1 MAAKAEVE
9 PALTAP
15 HKLAYTYKR
24 SLGPVL
30 SRFFTG
36 LRDRQILGVRRADG
50 SVMVP
55 PREYDPDSGE
65 ALSELVPV
73 ADTGV
78 VRSWAWVHR
87 PRAKQPLGHPF
98 AYALIQLDGAA
109 TPLLHVVDA
118 GSESAM
124 QSGMRVCARW
134 ADATQGAITDI
145 QAFVPAERGGRA

>member
-1 MAAKAEVE
+1 MAAQPKIE

-36 LRDRQILGVRRADG
+36 LRDRQIHGVRRGDG

-55 PREYDPDSGE
+55 PREYDPETGE
-65 ALSELVPV
+65 ALSELVRV

-78 VRSWAWVHR
+78 VTSWAWVHR
-87 PRAKQPLGHPF
+87 PRARQPLAHPF
-98 AYALIQLDGAA
+98 AYALIRLDGAA

-118 GSESAM
+118 GSEHAM
-124 QSGMRVCARW
+124 KTGMRVRARW
-134 ADATQGAITDI
+134 AEQPAGSITDI
-145 QAFVPAERGGRA
+145 QAFVPVA

>member
-1 MAAKAEVE
+1 MAAHPKTE

-15 HKLAYTYKR
+15 HKLTYTYKR

-36 LRDRQILGVRRADG
+36 LRDKQIHGVRRADG

-55 PREYDPDSGE
+55 PKEYDPDTGE

-73 ADTGV
+73 GDAGV
-78 VRSWAWVHR
+78 VMTWAWVHR
-87 PRAKQPLGHPF
+87 PRAKQPLAKPF
-98 AYALIQLDGAA
+98 AYALIRLDGAA

-118 GSESAM
+118 GNESAM
-124 QSGMRVCARW
+124 RTGMRVRARW
-134 ADATQGAITDI
+134 AEQPAGAITDI
-145 QAFVPAERGGRA
+145 LAFVPVA

>member
-1 MAAKAEVE
+1 MASKPKIE

-36 LRDRQILGVRRADG
+36 LRDKQIHGVRRGDG

-55 PREYDPDSGE
+55 PREYDPETGE

-78 VRSWAWVHR
+78 VTSWAWVHH
-87 PRAKQPLGHPF
+87 PRARQPIASPF
-98 AYALIQLDGAA
+98 AYALIRLDGAA

-118 GSESAM
+118 GNESAM
-124 QSGMRVCARW
+124 KTGMRVRARW
-134 ADATQGAITDI
+134 AEQPVGAITDI
-145 QAFVPAERGGRA
+145 QAFVPVQ

>member
-1 MAAKAEVE
+1 MPTPSKVE

-36 LRDRQILGVRRADG
+36 LRDRQIHGVRRADG

-55 PREYDPDSGE
+55 PREYDPETGE

-78 VRSWAWVHR
+78 VTSWAWVHR
-87 PRAKQPLGHPF
+87 PRAKQPLGRPF
-98 AYALIQLDGAA
+98 AYALIRLDGAA

-124 QSGMRVCARW
+124 QTGMRVRARW
-134 ADATQGAITDI
+134 AEQPAGAITDI
-145 QAFVPAERGGRA
+145 QAFVPAK

>member
-1 MAAKAEVE
+1 MAAQPKIE

-36 LRDRQILGVRRADG
+36 LREKQIHGVRRADG

-55 PREYDPDSGE
+55 PKEYDPETGE
-65 ALSELVPV
+65 ALTELVPV
-73 ADTGV
+73 ADSGV
-78 VRSWAWVHR
+78 VTSWAWVHR
-87 PRAKQPLGHPF
+87 PRAKQPLGKPF
-98 AYALIQLDGAA
+98 AYALIRLDGAA

-124 QSGMRVCARW
+124 QTGMRVRARW
-134 ADATQGAITDI
+134 AEQPAGAITDI
-145 QAFVPAERGGRA
+145 QAFVPAK

>member
-1 MAAKAEVE
+1 MAAQPKIE

-15 HKLAYTYKR
+15 HKLTYTYKR

-30 SRFFTG
+30 SRFFTA
-36 LRDRQILGVRRADG
+36 LRDRQILGIRRSDG

-55 PREYDPDSGE
+55 PKEYDPETSE

-78 VRSWAWVHR
+78 VTTWAWVQK
-87 PRAKQPLGHPF
+87 PRAQQPLGKPF
-98 AYALIQLDGAA
+98 AYALIRLDGAA

-124 QSGMRVCARW
+124 KTGMRVRARW
-134 ADATQGAITDI
+134 AEQPAGAITDI
-145 QAFVPAERGGRA
+145 QAFVPVA

>member
-1 MAAKAEVE
+1 MAAQPKIE

-15 HKLAYTYKR
+15 HKLKYTYKR

-36 LRDRQILGVRRADG
+36 LRDKQLVGVRRADG

-55 PREYDPDSGE
+55 PREYDPDTGE
-65 ALSELVPV
+65 ALSEIVPV

-78 VRSWAWVHR
+78 VTSWAWVHR
-87 PRAKQPLGHPF
+87 PRAKQPLPHAF
-98 AYALIQLDGAA
+98 AYALIRLDGAA

-124 QSGMRVCARW
+124 KTGMRVRARW
-134 ADATQGAITDI
+134 AEQTAGAITDI
-145 QAFVPAERGGRA
+145 QAFEPAKQEGR

>member
-1 MAAKAEVE
+1 MAAARIE

-36 LRDRQILGVRRADG
+36 LRDKQIHGVRRADG

-55 PREYDPDSGE
+55 PKEYDPETGE
-65 ALSELVPV
+65 ALSELVRV

-78 VRSWAWVHR
+78 VTSWAWVHR
-87 PRAKQPLGHPF
+87 PRARQPLARPF
-98 AYALIQLDGAA
+98 AYALIRLDGAA
-109 TPLLHVVDA
+109 TSLLHVVDA
-118 GSESAM
+118 GSESAIKT
-124 QSGMRVCARW
+124 GMRVRARW
-134 ADATQGAITDI
+134 AEQPAGAITDI
-145 QAFVPAERGGRA
+145 QAFVPIA

>member
-1 MAAKAEVE
+1 MAKQPKIE

-15 HKLAYTYKR
+15 HKLSYTYKR

-36 LRDRQILGVRRADG
+36 LREKQIHGVRRADG

-55 PREYDPDSGE
+55 PREYDPETGE

-78 VRSWAWVHR
+78 VTSWAWVQK
-87 PRAKQPLGHPF
+87 PRARQPLPRPF
-98 AYALIQLDGAA
+98 AYALIRLDGAA
-109 TPLLHVVDA
+109 TPLLHVVDS
-118 GSESAM
+118 GSEQAM
-124 QSGMRVCARW
+124 KTGMRVRARW
-134 ADATQGAITDI
+134 ADQPVGAITDI
-145 QAFVPAERGGRA
+145 QAFVPVQ

>member
-1 MAAKAEVE
+1 MAPRPGVE

-30 SRFFTG
+30 SRFFTA
-36 LRDRQILGVRRADG
+36 LRDKQILGVRRSDG

-55 PREYDPDSGE
+55 PKEYDPDTGA
-65 ALSELVPV
+65 ALDELVAV

-78 VRSWAWVHR
+78 VRSFAWVHR
-87 PRAKQPLGHPF
+87 PRAKQPLPHPF
-98 AYALIQLDGAA
+98 AYALIQLDGAD
-109 TPLLHVVDA
+109 TKLLHVVDA

-124 QSGMRVCARW
+124 RTGMRVRARW
-134 ADATQGAITDI
+134 VDQPVGSITDI
-145 QAFVPAERGGRA
+145 QAFVPVG

>member
-1 MAAKAEVE
+1 MAQPQIE

-30 SRFFTG
+30 SAFFTG
-36 LRDRQILGVRRADG
+36 LRDRRIHGVRRKDG
-50 SVMVP
+50 TVLVP
-55 PREYDPDSGE
+55 PKEYDPETGE
-65 ALSELVPV
+65 ALDELVPV

-78 VRSWAWVHR
+78 VTSWAWVHR
-87 PRAKQPLGHPF
+87 PRAKQPLPHPF
-98 AYALIQLDGAA
+98 AYALIRLDGAA

-124 QSGMRVCARW
+124 KTGMRVRARW
-134 ADATQGAITDI
+134 AEQPAGAITDI
-145 QAFVPAERGGRA
+145 QAFVPAK

>member
-1 MAAKAEVE
+1 MAAKPKIE

-36 LRDRQILGVRRADG
+36 LRDRQIHGVRRADG

-55 PREYDPDSGE
+55 PKEYDPETGE
-65 ALSELVPV
+65 ALTELVPV
-73 ADTGV
+73 ADSGV
-78 VRSWAWVHR
+78 VTSWAWVHR
-87 PRAKQPLGHPF
+87 PRPKQPLGKPF
-98 AYALIQLDGAA
+98 AYALIRLDGAA

-124 QSGMRVCARW
+124 QTGMRVRARW
-134 ADATQGAITDI
+134 AEQPVGAITDI
-145 QAFVPAERGGRA
+145 QAFVPAK